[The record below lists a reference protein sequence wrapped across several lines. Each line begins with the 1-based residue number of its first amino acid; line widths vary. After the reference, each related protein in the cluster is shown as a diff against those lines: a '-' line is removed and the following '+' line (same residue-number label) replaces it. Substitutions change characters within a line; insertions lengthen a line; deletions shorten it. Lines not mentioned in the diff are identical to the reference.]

1 MKKCKVLLLLA
12 LTSSLLFA
20 GCGKQPEGNE
30 VLSPSDVIIDKLP
43 SSEVESSTTES
54 SSEEPSS
61 TPTVSGT
68 EIPDGMVASYL
79 SGLAISEEL
88 AELRPIS
95 VMFPTDKGS
104 QPQYHIGDADVL
116 YEVMEEGN
124 MSRQMGVIHDWHNL
138 EQIGNI
144 RSCRDYYGYL
154 CMEYDAIMIHWGG
167 PFYLVPLA
175 KTEGYEYLSA
185 VQIGTTDLSAP
196 AVGAGA
202 FWRPEGEKATIHNG
216 FTDGESIQKYA
227 KKAGYSL
234 EHRDDYYYEDRFQFG
249 VTDLSDYAGVMDA
262 ENVDLSKVF
271 TTTRTSLQY
280 DEETGKYL
288 KFLYG
293 NAHVDKVSGEQLT
306 FTNIIVQNTK
316 WEYQPDN
323 KYLKFQL
330 VDNTMDGYYITGGK
344 AIHITW
350 EKESDFAPTK
360 YYDDNGK
367 EIVLNPGK
375 TFIAI
380 AQEGRNVVF
389 K

>member
-1 MKKCKVLLLLA
+1 MKKGKVLFLLT
-12 LTSSLLFA
+12 LTFSLLFA
-20 GCGKQPEGNE
+20 GCGSQPNNE
-30 VLSPSDVIIDKLP
+30 VLSPSDVIINDLP
-43 SSEVESSTTES
+43 SSEEETKSTVES

-61 TPTVSGT
+61 SDTPSV
-68 EIPDGMVASYL
+68 EAPDGMVFSYL
-79 SGLAISEEL
+79 SGLPISEEL
-88 AELRPIS
+88 AQLRPIA

-104 QPQYHIGDADVL
+104 QPQYHIGDADIL

-124 MSRQMGVIHDWHNL
+124 MSRQMGIIHDWHDY

-175 KTEGYEYLSA
+175 TTEGYEYLSA
-185 VQIGTTDLSAP
+185 VQIGTTELKAP
-196 AVGAGA
+196 AIGAGA
-202 FWRPEGEKATIHNG
+202 FWRPDGEKATIHNG
-216 FTDGESIQKYA
+216 FTDGPSIQKYA

-234 EHRDDYYYEDRFQFG
+234 EHRDEYYYEDRFKFG
-249 VTDLSDYAGVMDA
+249 NTDLSDYEGVMDA
-262 ENVDLSKVF
+262 KEVDLSKVF
-271 TTTRTSLQY
+271 TTTRTTLTY
-280 DEETGKYL
+280 DEETGTYL

-293 NAHVDKVSGEQLT
+293 NAHVDKVSGEQLS
-306 FTNIIVQNTK
+306 FTNIIVQNTS

-323 KYLKFQL
+323 KYLKFHL

-350 EKESDFAPTK
+350 EKTSDFEPTK
-360 YYDDNGK
+360 YYDDNGN

-380 AQEGRNVVF
+380 AQEGRNVIL